1 MKFGWEEYWKP
12 TPKNIRKFADS
23 VIVACV
29 FSGGYATMND
39 NPTLST
45 TIFILGF
52 VFKIISN
59 FFSETPT
66 NE

>member
-29 FSGGYATMND
+29 FSGGYASMNN
-39 NPTLST
+39 NPILST